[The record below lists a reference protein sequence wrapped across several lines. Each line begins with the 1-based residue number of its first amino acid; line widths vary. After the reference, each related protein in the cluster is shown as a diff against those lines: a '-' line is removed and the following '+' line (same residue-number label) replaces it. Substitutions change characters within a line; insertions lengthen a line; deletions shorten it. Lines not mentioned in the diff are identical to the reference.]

1 MSDHTFLREE
11 EMVQRAIDAL
21 LETLGP
27 IETARFL
34 TLPRPRRMES
44 VKRHRQWQ
52 DRLEKDRF
60 FDQVF
65 GSESTLPSTPS

>member
-1 MSDHTFLREE
+1 MSDSRYLPEE
-11 EMVQRAIDAL
+11 ELIERGLAAL
-21 LETLGP
+21 IKALGP
-27 IETARFL
+27 VEAMRFL

-52 DRLEKDRF
+52 VALNRKQF

-65 GSESTLPSTPS
+65 GSKKSASGS